1 MIAIVDYQMGNI
13 GSIINMFKRIGFESR
28 VAREKGDLAT
38 ATKIIL
44 PGVGSYDHGMT
55 NLRKSPVFD
64 ELNEKVLSE
73 GTPVLGIC
81 LGMQLLARSSDEGS
95 EPGLGWIDAAVR
107 KFQFAE
113 ADRHLKIPHMGW
125 NDVAPAKA
133 DALIEA
139 LPDHPRYYFVHSYH
153 FVCNDPAD
161 ALLTTSYGGE
171 FVSAVRKG
179 NIMGVQFHPEKSH
192 KYGMALLKNF
202 AEM

>member
-13 GSIINMFKRIGFESR
+13 GSIVNMFKRIGFESR
-28 VAREKGDLAT
+28 VARDKGDLAT
-38 ATKIIL
+38 ASKIIL

-55 NLRKSPVFD
+55 NLRKSSLLD
-64 ELNEKVLSE
+64 ELNAKVLE

-81 LGMQLLARSSDEGS
+81 LGMQLLARSSEEGT
-95 EPGLGWIDAAVR
+95 EPGLGWIDGAVR

-113 ADRHLKIPHMGW
+113 PDRHLKVPHMGW
-125 NDVAPAKA
+125 NDVAPAKE
-133 DALIEA
+133 DPLIA
-139 LPDHPRYYFVHSYH
+139 GLPDRPRYYFVHSYH
-153 FVCNDPAD
+153 FVCHNPED
-161 ALLTTSYGGE
+161 ALLTTTYGGE